1 VLLDR
6 LGECESGRLGIRCSG
21 HVAKQG
27 DDVAM
32 KGREGGIRVPGEG
45 DDSFPKG
52 QGLAGA
58 LRNPVE
64 DRLATQGFEGRP
76 DIVLFTF

>member
-1 VLLDR
+1 
-6 LGECESGRLGIRCSG
+6 
-21 HVAKQG
+21 
-27 DDVAM
+27 M

-64 DRLATQGFEGRP
+64 DRLATQGFEG
-76 DIVLFTF
+76 